1 MADNE
6 EMGKNN
12 LIEQDTAGQA
22 PPSLSLTLYPLP
34 CLLTLFD
41 VGLDPWGASLVVMS
55 PRRGVAC

>member
-22 PPSLSLTLYPLP
+22 PPRALSIPPALP
-34 CLLTLFD
+34 
-41 VGLDPWGASLVVMS
+41 VDPV
-55 PRRGVAC
+55 

>member
-22 PPSLSLTLYPLP
+22 SPLVISIPPALP
-34 CLLTLFD
+34 
-41 VGLDPWGASLVVMS
+41 VDPV
-55 PRRGVAC
+55 

>member
-22 PPSLSLTLYPLP
+22 PPPALSTPTALP
-34 CLLTLFD
+34 
-41 VGLDPWGASLVVMS
+41 VDPV
-55 PRRGVAC
+55 

>member
-22 PPSLSLTLYPLP
+22 PPPPSHSLYTPWPACWP
-34 CLLTLFD
+34 CLM
-41 VGLDPWGASLVVMS
+41 WA
-55 PRRGVAC
+55 